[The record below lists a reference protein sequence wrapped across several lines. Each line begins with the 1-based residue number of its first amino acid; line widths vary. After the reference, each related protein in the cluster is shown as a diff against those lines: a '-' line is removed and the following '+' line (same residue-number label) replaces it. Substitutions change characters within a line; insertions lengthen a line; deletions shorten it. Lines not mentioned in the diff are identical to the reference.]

1 MYESPLR
8 SKKALFKWTP
18 KNQPRGILNPGLTSC
33 KLAIFSQQIGEFN
46 ENTKCIKIVA
56 ARNYTKGFYIA
67 MERHWK
73 GIIFIRKTS
82 INFGC
87 QLAAWVNVG
96 QGWTDAS
103 RPCQELRMAWI
114 RRARRHLAPA
124 KGWNGGYG
132 RTSNMRRICI
142 CVYAIDI
149 RMYSGI

>member
-18 KNQPRGILNPGLTSC
+18 KNQPRRILNPGLTSC

-96 QGWTDAS
+96 QG
-103 RPCQELRMAWI
+103 
-114 RRARRHLAPA
+114 
-124 KGWNGGYG
+124 
-132 RTSNMRRICI
+132 
-142 CVYAIDI
+142 
-149 RMYSGI
+149 